1 MVEYIEVPP
10 QEPPKQMTARHIAR
24 HLGEHLAGF
33 LAANNLS
40 SWTPEDDHVLRE
52 DRLSDRILLVSQCT
66 GLSVDRFRRL
76 AKRLK
81 KLGRE
86 NGGELTLTAAKH
98 MLAHALGY
106 SSYQLAMQCRTVD
119 EFIENIWPKGAA
131 MSLVSLDKAVDGVH
145 LSPDLMTLLKGRIQF
160 NQKRDQT
167 LTETTEAAPKIG
179 KKMWRERRERQR
191 RLASEEN
198 RPMGFIKPAPPTLD
212 A

>member
-1 MVEYIEVPP
+1 MVEYVEVPP
-10 QEPPKQMTARHIAR
+10 QESAKQITARHVAH

-40 SWTPEDDHVLRE
+40 NWAPEDDHVLRE
-52 DRLSDRILLVSQCT
+52 DRLSDQILLVSQCT

-76 AKRLK
+76 AKKLK
-81 KLGRE
+81 KLGHE

-131 MSLVSLDKAVDGVH
+131 MSLVSLEKAVDGAHVCH
-145 LSPDLMTLLKGRIQF
+145 DLLILLKDRIQF
-160 NQKRDQT
+160 NQKRDQA
-167 LTETTEAAPKIG
+167 LTETTAAAPKIG
-179 KKMWRERRERQR
+179 KKMRQERRERQR
-191 RLASEEN
+191 RLDREDK
-198 RPMGFIKPAPPTLD
+198 RPRE
-212 A
+212 

>member
-1 MVEYIEVPP
+1 MVDYIEVPP
-10 QEPPKQMTARHIAR
+10 QEPAKQMTARYVAH

-40 SWTPEDDHVLRE
+40 SWAPEDDHVLRE
-52 DRLSDRILLVSQCT
+52 DRLSDQILLVSQCT

-76 AKRLK
+76 AKKIK

-106 SSYQLAMQCRTVD
+106 SSCQLAMQCRTVD

-131 MSLVSLDKAVDGVH
+131 MSLVSLDKAVDGADV
-145 LSPDLMTLLKGRIQF
+145 SPDLLRLLNDRIQF

-167 LTETTEAAPKIG
+167 LTETTAAAPKIG
-179 KKMWRERRERQR
+179 KKMRLERRERQR
-191 RLASEEN
+191 RLA
-198 RPMGFIKPAPPTLD
+198 RDDKPPSK
-212 A
+212 

>member
-10 QEPPKQMTARHIAR
+10 QEPAKQITARYVAH

-40 SWTPEDDHVLRE
+40 SWAPEEDHVLRE
-52 DRLSDRILLVSQCT
+52 DRLSDQILLVSQCT

-76 AKRLK
+76 AKKLK

-131 MSLVSLDKAVDGVH
+131 MSLVSLDKAVDGASV
-145 LSPDLMTLLKGRIQF
+145 SPDLLRLLKDRIQF
-160 NQKRDQT
+160 NQKRDKT
-167 LTETTEAAPKIG
+167 LIETTAAAPKIA
-179 KKMWRERRERQR
+179 KKMRLERRERQR
-191 RLASEEN
+191 RLGREN
-198 RPMGFIKPAPPTLD
+198 KPHHR
-212 A
+212 

>member
-1 MVEYIEVPP
+1 MTVVDYIEVPP
-10 QEPPKQMTARHIAR
+10 QEPAKQMTARYVAH

-40 SWTPEDDHVLRE
+40 SWAPEDDHVLRE
-52 DRLSDRILLVSQCT
+52 DRLSDQILLVSQCT

-76 AKRLK
+76 AKKIK

-106 SSYQLAMQCRTVD
+106 SSCQLAMQCRTVD

-131 MSLVSLDKAVDGVH
+131 MSLVSLDKAVDGADV
-145 LSPDLMTLLKGRIQF
+145 SPDLLRLLNDRIQF

-167 LTETTEAAPKIG
+167 LTETTAAAPKIG
-179 KKMWRERRERQR
+179 KKMRLERRERQR
-191 RLASEEN
+191 RLA
-198 RPMGFIKPAPPTLD
+198 RDDKPPSK
-212 A
+212 

>member
-10 QEPPKQMTARHIAR
+10 QEPAKQMTARYVAH

-40 SWTPEDDHVLRE
+40 SWAPEDDHVLRE
-52 DRLSDRILLVSQCT
+52 DRLSDQILLVSQCT

-76 AKRLK
+76 AKKLK

-106 SSYQLAMQCRTVD
+106 SSCQLAMQCRTVD

-131 MSLVSLDKAVDGVH
+131 MSLVSLDKAVDGADV
-145 LSPDLMTLLKGRIQF
+145 SPDLLRLLNDRIQF

-167 LTETTEAAPKIG
+167 LTETTAAAPKIG
-179 KKMWRERRERQR
+179 KKMRLERRERQR
-191 RLASEEN
+191 RLARED
-198 RPMGFIKPAPPTLD
+198 KPPSK
-212 A
+212 